1 MLSDLV
7 KKEIMFIKTAASL
20 LLLTSMA
27 AFLTGCLAVRSP
39 VDLNYAGSEAV
50 ESLSSNV
57 SLDYKNSE
65 RSISGSGYIVYKRP
79 DQMRATILSP
89 FGSVLQEIFLSGE
102 SVTIIDTGNGLAFS
116 GKYADLPVKGD
127 FSGWRYFKWLIDID
141 LPSPNLGNSV
151 IERKNQYGLP
161 EEAVFENGMLIS
173 KKSAAGG
180 KVEYGSYTTVQG
192 VTFPLRI
199 SYETVVGEKF
209 TILFDD
215 PEINVK
221 TEDGV
226 FTPNLNKLNV
236 YPLSILK

>member
-1 MLSDLV
+1 MFFDLV
-7 KKEIMFIKTAASL
+7 KKEMMSIKTAALL
-20 LLLTSMA
+20 LLLTSMTVI
-27 AFLTGCLAVRSP
+27 LTGCLAARSP
-39 VDLNYAGSEAV
+39 ADLNYAGSAVV

-57 SLDYKNSE
+57 SLAYKNSE
-65 RSISGSGYIVYKRP
+65 RSISGSGYIVYRRP

-116 GKYADLPVKGD
+116 GKYTDLPVKGD

-141 LPSPNLGNSV
+141 SPSSSRGNTV
-151 IERKNQYGLP
+151 IERTNKYGMP
-161 EEAVFENGMLIS
+161 EEAVFENGLLKS
-173 KKSAAGG
+173 KKSAEGG
-180 KVEYGSYTTVQG
+180 KVEYGSYTSVQG

-199 SYETVVGEKF
+199 FYETVAGDKF
-209 TILFDD
+209 SILFDD

-226 FTPNLNKLNV
+226 FTPNLNKLSV